1 MIAGLFVSLVYA
13 DSIDLFSDA
22 FGPRGAKLQRQTD
35 EQCRKKSANSTL
47 SLFIQTDTIDS

>member
-1 MIAGLFVSLVYA
+1 MISGLSVSLVYV

-35 EQCRKKSANSTL
+35 KLFRKNSANSTL
-47 SLFIQTDTIDS
+47 S